1 MSPHGARVWLI
12 PTTYVAVSVVCAFA
26 LPRIENAYFGSYT
39 FNLSISS
46 TQAYLSAAASGMMAL
61 TAIVFS
67 IAFVMVQFSAVA
79 YSPRLVLLFVRD
91 RLLFHT
97 LGLFVATFVYS
108 LWTLAWVDRAGSG
121 TVPLFSTTLVVVMVV
136 VSMGLFSVLV
146 QRIIDL
152 QITNVLRSIGDKG
165 REVIRELFPRLDAR
179 QDADHA
185 TRAVVSSRTLLGPIT
200 QTVKYSGN
208 PRTIA
213 KYDIAALVRQAREAG
228 VVIEMMS
235 AVGDT
240 LVEESL
246 VLRVHGGKASIAEAS
261 LLRAVKLETERTFEQ
276 DPKYAI
282 RLLVDIGIKALSP
295 AINDP
300 TTAVQTIDQ
309 IEDLLRRLGR
319 RELDTGYAAD
329 SEGNLRLVF
338 PTPSWDD
345 YLTLAFDE
353 IRQYG
358 ASSVQVMRRL
368 RSALS
373 GLEDSL
379 TSSARI
385 EAVEK
390 YLRRLDSMIEHSALE
405 ADDRLSARQEDRQGL
420 GLSRTRDEAKA
431 HG

>member
-1 MSPHGARVWLI
+1 MSRHASSIWLI
-12 PTTYVAVSVVCAFA
+12 PTSYVAASVVSAFA
-26 LPRIENAYFGSYT
+26 LPRIEQAYLGSYT

-67 IAFVMVQFSAVA
+67 VAFVMVQFSAVA
-79 YSPRLVLLFVRD
+79 YSPRLVLFFVRD
-91 RLLFHT
+91 RILFHT
-97 LGLFVATFVYS
+97 LGVFVATFVYS

-136 VSMGLFSVLV
+136 ISMALFSVLV
-146 QRIIDL
+146 QRITDL
-152 QITNVLRSIGDKG
+152 QIGNVLRLIGDKG
-165 REVIRELFPRLDAR
+165 RDVIREMFPRLDAT
-179 QDADHA
+179 QDADQVN
-185 TRAVVSSRTLLGPIT
+185 RSVISSRTLLGPVT
-200 QTVKYSGN
+200 QVLKYSGK
-208 PRTIA
+208 PRAIA
-213 KYDIAALVRQAREAG
+213 KYDIAALVRQARESGA
-228 VVIEMMS
+228 VIEMVC

-240 LVEESL
+240 LVEDS
-246 VLRVHGGKASIAEAS
+246 VILRVHGGKTAVPEGS

-276 DPKYAI
+276 DPKYPI

-329 SEGNLRLVF
+329 AEGSLRLVF

-345 YLTLAFDE
+345 YLALAFDE

-358 ASSVQVMRRL
+358 AGSVQVMRRL
-368 RSALS
+368 RSALT
-373 GLEDSL
+373 GLAESL
-379 TSSARI
+379 TSTARI
-385 EAVEK
+385 EAVHQ
-390 YLRRLDSMIEHSALE
+390 YLKRLDSMIEHSALE
-405 ADDRLSARQEDRQGL
+405 ADDRMAARQEDRQGL
-420 GLSRTRDEAKA
+420 GLSRTRAEGTAL
-431 HG
+431 G